1 MMEMEECIS
10 NGLVDESGV
19 LVVALHGR
27 MGGEAEESWE
37 KKENPDCDNPWP
49 RIPHCDTLKQQLFKV
64 FAKFERERE
73 EEAIHH
79 KIKEQHQENNKKRVV
94 EEEDV
99 GGLRRVKEKK
109 NSSVSD
115 RHYEKKDLVT
125 RIGFSRVIRHASKI
139 EEDPQLDPR
148 RAKFSWEKQE
158 NWVIFTS

>member
-1 MMEMEECIS
+1 LPS
-10 NGLVDESGV
+10 L
-19 LVVALHGR
+19 
-27 MGGEAEESWE
+27 
-37 KKENPDCDNPWP
+37 
-49 RIPHCDTLKQQLFKV
+49 
-64 FAKFERERE
+64 RERE

-79 KIKEQHQENNKKRVV
+79 KIKEQHQENKKKRVV
-94 EEEDV
+94 EEEEEDV

-148 RAKFSWEKQE
+148 RAKFS
-158 NWVIFTS
+158 